1 MAQTT
6 YSIFIASSMKED
18 LRGQIPAAIEEVN
31 NTLKEDGI
39 DIVLEATIYGEE
51 PIKDA
56 EPDTQ
61 AKIDDGIAAR
71 SDLFILIASNGT
83 QIGEYTFNEYVTAHS
98 QSQKTK
104 DKNKP
109 LIKAFI
115 ITENDDDKANI
126 SVPYVENGY
135 RYDNFEDRLYKDSK
149 RYTQII
155 ERNKFIDFFKDWLI
169 KNTPNGLDNNYSQDE
184 LSYKAHIDKNG
195 QGLIRKSDN
204 PYYRRDNLDGTIDE
218 ILKWSPIII
227 LEGSPYSG
235 KTRAA
240 YHVMKRLTEWRDYSF
255 HIFNNRHNTNDLNN
269 IRLDLRDQSEG
280 QSKGHLYLIDD
291 INDIIQ
297 MDIQGDIQSIDYTV
311 KNSLW
316 GVLNGIN
323 NGNGFTKD
331 NFGNTRIIITVSGTM
346 QAERKMTL
354 YKKIF
359 GTEGD
364 KLNKYLNSISV
375 NFDIYDRRSFLN
387 MVFHM
392 RKDGTL
398 LKDGVLGHEIQQG
411 NYTIGSL
418 FIKKE
423 DITSQI
429 KSLYNDIPDGEDR
442 TKATIL
448 NTIVGNYKYSKE
460 TRFFL
465 NLDEL
470 RSLYRFYGGNTDN
483 NFDTDIEV
491 LRAKGLIIKSND
503 HIDIDR
509 YIIETC
515 HEVVTSALK
524 RGDLSGDM
532 VLNQFLV
539 KYAKEKS
546 SDNIPSVAK
555 MCFLLCDRNN
565 LPDDEIINL
574 IDLAIR
580 EILGYK
586 DDYKDDE
593 VRIIHLVEIS
603 KIDKNY
609 HPVFCE
615 TAIARIHNFS
625 KAKDYISKLKEYI
638 DDLNKHN
645 ENSDAVVTLYKR
657 VIYAMFST
665 NNRALCMAEEQ
676 TLLNYIFNEAWSWK
690 KPFSEDDLYD
700 IFNLSRISPLLTMRA
715 EEVINYIAES
725 SLYGYDMK
733 SIFAPKDQTENQ
745 RFGQRKQIVDNSTK
759 EIYNKVFIPRV
770 GEALITALCKVDSY
784 DELRDMLDKIE
795 SDIYSKDKDYLK
807 DSVRGKFSWR
817 LLRAISTIAKRLSYE
832 DRKRLFD
839 FVFDLDV
846 TRTIIGKEEIDTE
859 YNLKPVRIGAL
870 NQLLILLDE
879 FDALQAYDKMI
890 KSDRHDFSTLSHLFK
905 NKFLS
910 FEQLLPLVNDNDEQT
925 NFITLN
931 QLMSKAETLSDANTC
946 LRLMNIQDAD
956 PSKLRDETALSC
968 YLKIRS
974 IRASTCFDI
983 LRKWHN
989 VDENRILSDMALVPV
1004 FDKLSIDDI
1013 FDILDPNGQNIDY
1026 MAKYGLNKA
1035 EIDSVRVNAVFYNKL
1050 IYRASRDTN
1059 YTERLKKLYKRLV
1072 DNVELRP
1079 IVMDYN
1085 LNAHNSILS
1094 VYLKNR
1100 NIFPDYDST
1109 KKFIDAINDTSFR
1122 KDNNIYE
1129 PMIWWAK
1136 ENNDLNLLNEIL
1148 KDAYTYFANHFT
1160 RDEVVRMMAELY
1172 HYVPSFISNFDN
1184 EVKIAYEDKV
1194 TVWNN
1199 FKEYVNHLMVNN
1211 IAYIDGTFIY
1221 RTFEQM
1227 KCRVHNDIYNDIYNL
1242 MAEVARLNRKGVD
1255 FHSIE
1260 RLPNPVR
1267 HKLFWTDRV
1276 NGTITIDNN
1285 ILFNIPKI
1293 KMFWYAIQRH
1303 LLTVDQVETYREN
1316 NGIALTQTYIN
1327 MVFKAIEQEKF
1338 NKFNDHRFEKMIAF
1352 LNKID
1357 SLNDPSTP
1365 SLQRS
1370 IQMCISLIHTAKT
1383 EQDLDDIFQKYGF
1396 VHLRNKTEA
1405 ISARMYRLINL
1416 RYVQRRTTHDTRSK
1430 TDTIKGFKAEILNNR
1445 EQINISVVN
1454 TYIYTLL
1461 LIKQGNLLDSTTDSS
1476 KATDILNHCWRDIY
1490 NQRKIDIYK
1499 LLDTFS
1505 ETETWMMDVDVQSVT
1520 YFVEQCPKK
1529 RLISTIINWFNGD
1542 FCYDESGKKSCLAD
1556 AIKNYSRVYNKTNL
1570 DMEEVDVIVDI
1581 LLKEENRSECAK
1593 LCKEYVYAKNVKYL
1607 TLKKDLYPLWR
1618 DIISTK
1624 KFNNYLEK
1632 QGVRLHNSTFYIN
1645 RK

>member
-6 YSIFIASSMKED
+6 YRIFVASSMKED

-31 NTLKEDGI
+31 NTLKEEGI

-56 EPDTQ
+56 GENTQ
-61 AKIDDGIAAR
+61 KKIDGIAVG

-83 QIGEYTFNEYVTAHS
+83 QIGEYTFNEYVMAHS
-98 QSQKTK
+98 QSQRI
-104 DKNKP
+104 KNKP

-115 ITENDDDKANI
+115 ITETDDDKANI
-126 SVPYVENGY
+126 SVPYVENGN
-135 RYDNFEDRLYKDSK
+135 RYDNFEDRLYEDSK

-169 KNTPNGLDNNYSQDE
+169 ENTPNGLDNNYSQDE
-184 LSYKAHIDKNG
+184 LSYGAHIDKNG

-204 PYYRRDNLDGTIDE
+204 PYYRREKLDGKIDE
-218 ILKWSPIII
+218 ILEWSPIII

-240 YHVMKRLTEWRDYSF
+240 YHVMERFPEWRDYSF
-255 HIFNNRHNTNDLNN
+255 HLFNNLHNTANLNN
-269 IRLDLRDQSEG
+269 IRLDLRD

-297 MDIQGDIQSIDYTV
+297 GDIKSIDYTV

-323 NGNGFTKD
+323 NGNGFTKE

-346 QAERKMTL
+346 QAERKKAL
-354 YKKIF
+354 YKAMF

-364 KLNKYLNSISV
+364 KLDMYLNRITV

-387 MVFHM
+387 MIFHM
-392 RKDGTL
+392 RKDGAL
-398 LKDGVLGHEIQQG
+398 PKDGVLGHEIQQG

-418 FIKKE
+418 FINKE
-423 DITSQI
+423 DITYQV
-429 KSLYNDIPDGEDR
+429 KSLYEDIPNGENR

-448 NTIVGNYKYSKE
+448 KTIVGNYKYSKD

-470 RSLYRFYGGNTDN
+470 RSLYRFYGGDPN

-491 LRAKGLIIKSND
+491 LRAKGLIINSND
-503 HIDIDR
+503 RIDIDR

-524 RGDLSGDM
+524 RDKLSGDM
-532 VLNQFLV
+532 VLNHSLAE
-539 KYAKEKS
+539 YAKEQS

-565 LPDDEIINL
+565 LPDDEILDL
-574 IDLAIR
+574 IDLAIYTILDLKKDKINDKPR
-580 EILGYK
+580 IQYLVKISEI
-586 DDYKDDE
+586 DN
-593 VRIIHLVEIS
+593 
-603 KIDKNY
+603 NY
-609 HPVFCE
+609 HTVFCE
-615 TAIARIHNFS
+615 TAIASISDFN
-625 KAKDYISKLKEYI
+625 KANNYINIFKEYI
-638 DDLNKHN
+638 EKLDEKNKD
-645 ENSDAVVTLYKR
+645 SSAAIKLYKR
-657 VIYAMFST
+657 VVYAMFSKS
-665 NNRALCMAEEQ
+665 NRTLMMGEEKII
-676 TLLNYIFNEAWSWK
+676 LDYIFNEDMSWK
-690 KPFSEDDLYD
+690 APFTEEDLND
-700 IFNLSRISPLLTMRA
+700 IFNISRISPFLSQKTLDVDK
-715 EEVINYIAES
+715 EINFIANS
-725 SLYGYDMK
+725 KLDDYDMT
-733 SIFAPKDQTENQ
+733 SVTNTEDEFDEEEEQ
-745 RFGQRKQIVDNSTK
+745 GDVDIDGLYT
-759 EIYNKVFIPRV
+759 KVFIPRV
-770 GEALITALCKVDSY
+770 GKSLITTLCKVRTFN
-784 DELRDMLDKIE
+784 EFRNVLAKIE
-795 SDIYSKDKDYLK
+795 REIFSKEHLK
-807 DSVRGKFSWR
+807 NAVLGQFTWT
-817 LLRAISTIAKRLSYE
+817 LLKEIKTIAERLRYE
-832 DRKRLFD
+832 DRKNLFD
-839 FVFDLDV
+839 YVFDLDV
-846 TRTIIGKEEIDTE
+846 AQTIIGNQKIDKT
-859 YNLKPVRIGAL
+859 YDLKPVRIGAL
-870 NQLLILLDE
+870 NQLLVLLDE
-879 FDALQAYDKMI
+879 FDALQAYGKMI
-890 KSDRHDFSTLSHLFK
+890 IESDRHDFSTLSHLFK
-905 NKFLS
+905 NKFLT
-910 FEQLLPLVNDNDEQT
+910 FEQLLPLVNGNGEQT

-946 LRLMNIQDAD
+946 LRLMKIQDAD

-974 IRASTCFDI
+974 IGASTCFDI

-989 VDENRILSDMALVPV
+989 VDENRVLSDMALVPV

-1013 FDILDPNGQNIDY
+1013 FDILDPNDENIDY

-1035 EIDSVRVNAVFYNKL
+1035 EIDSVRMNAVFYNKL
-1050 IYRASRDTN
+1050 FYRANRDTN
-1059 YTERLKKLYKRLV
+1059 YTERLKKLYNRLV

-1079 IVMDYN
+1079 VVMDYN
-1085 LNAHNSILS
+1085 LNAHNGILS
-1094 VYLKNR
+1094 VYIKNR
-1100 NIFPDYDST
+1100 NTDTFPDYAHI
-1109 KKFIDAINDTSFR
+1109 KEFIDAINDTSFR

-1136 ENNDLNLLNEIL
+1136 ENNNLNLLNEIL

-1184 EVKIAYEDKV
+1184 EVEIAYEDKV

-1227 KCRVHNDIYNDIYNL
+1227 KYIVHNDIYNL

-1255 FHSIE
+1255 FLSIE
-1260 RLPNPVR
+1260 RLPNPVS
-1267 HKLFWTDRV
+1267 HKLFWIDRG
-1276 NGTITIDNN
+1276 NGTITIDTN

-1316 NGIALTQTYIN
+1316 NGISLTQTYIN
-1327 MVFKAIEQEKF
+1327 MVFRAIEQEKF

-1365 SLQRS
+1365 SLHRS
-1370 IQMCISLIHTAKT
+1370 IQMCISLILTART
-1383 EQDLDDIFQKYGF
+1383 EAELDEIFTTYGF
-1396 VHLRNKTEA
+1396 DNLRYRTEA
-1405 ISARMYRLINL
+1405 IGARMHKLINK
-1416 RYVQRRTTHDTRSK
+1416 RYVQQLKTYDRTSETN
-1430 TDTIKGFKAEILNNR
+1430 TIEEFKADILNNP
-1445 EQINISVVN
+1445 EQINITVVN
-1454 TYIYTLL
+1454 AYIYALL
-1461 LIKQGNLLDSTTDSS
+1461 LIKQGNLLDETTDSA
-1476 KATDILNHCWRDIY
+1476 KATKILNNCWGDIY

-1499 LLDTFS
+1499 LLDIFR

-1520 YFVEQCPKK
+1520 YFVEQCPQK

-1542 FCYDESGKKSCLAD
+1542 FCYDESGKKSCLVD
-1556 AIKNYSRVYNKTNL
+1556 AIKNYSRVYTKANQ
-1570 DMEEVDVIVDI
+1570 DREEVAVIVDI
-1581 LLKEENRSECAK
+1581 LLKEENISDCK
-1593 LCKEYVYAKNVKYL
+1593 SLCLNYILNNRRGYKQYN
-1607 TLKKDLYPLWR
+1607 PFSLWR
-1618 DIISTK
+1618 DIAE
-1624 KFNNYLEK
+1624 NNRFKDYLTQYFRK
-1632 QGVRLHNSTFYIN
+1632 SNS
-1645 RK
+1645 

>member
-6 YSIFIASSMKED
+6 YSIFVASSMKEN
-18 LRGQIPAAIEEVN
+18 LRGQIRAAIKEVN
-31 NTLKEDGI
+31 NTLKEEGI

-56 EPDTQ
+56 EQDTQ
-61 AKIDDGIAAR
+61 VKIDGIAVG

-83 QIGEYTFNEYVTAHS
+83 QIGEYTFNEYVMAHS
-98 QSQKTK
+98 QSQKI
-104 DKNKP
+104 KNKP

-126 SVPYVENGY
+126 SVPYVVNGT
-135 RYDNFEDRLYKDSK
+135 RYDNFEDRLYEDSK
-149 RYTQII
+149 RYTQIVN
-155 ERNKFIDFFKDWLI
+155 RDNFIDFFKKWLKI
-169 KNTPNGLDNNYSQDE
+169 NTPNGLDNNYSQDE

-204 PYYRRDNLDGTIDE
+204 PYYRRENLDGKIDE
-218 ILKWSPIII
+218 ILEWSPIII

-240 YHVMKRLTEWRDYSF
+240 YHVMERFTEWRDYSF
-255 HIFNNRHNTNDLNN
+255 HLFNNLHNTANLNN

-280 QSKGHLYLIDD
+280 NIYFIDD
-291 INDIIQ
+291 INDIIKTN
-297 MDIQGDIQSIDYTV
+297 IESIDYTV
-311 KNSLW
+311 KDSLW
-316 GVLNGIN
+316 GVLNGLKD
-323 NGNGFTKD
+323 GKDFTKED
-331 NFGNTRIIITVSGTM
+331 FGNTRIIITVSGTM
-346 QAERKMTL
+346 QAERKKAL
-354 YKKIF
+354 YKAMF

-364 KLNKYLNSISV
+364 KLDKYINRITV

-387 MVFHM
+387 MIFLM
-392 RKDGTL
+392 RKDGAL
-398 LKDGVLGHEIQQG
+398 PKDGVLGHEIQQG

-418 FIKKE
+418 FINKK
-423 DITSQI
+423 DITSQVT
-429 KSLYNDIPDGEDR
+429 SLYNDIPNGENR

-448 NTIVGNYKYSKE
+448 KTIVGNYKYSKD

-470 RSLYRFYGGNTDN
+470 RSLYRFYEGDTK
-483 NFDTDIEV
+483 NFYTDIEV

-503 HIDIDR
+503 RIDIDR

-524 RGDLSGDM
+524 RDKLSGDM
-532 VLNQFLV
+532 VLNHSLAE
-539 KYAKEKS
+539 YAKKQS

-565 LPDDEIINL
+565 LPDDEILDL
-574 IDLAIR
+574 IDLAIYTILDLKKDKINDKPR
-580 EILGYK
+580 IQYLVKISEI
-586 DDYKDDE
+586 DN
-593 VRIIHLVEIS
+593 
-603 KIDKNY
+603 NY
-609 HPVFCE
+609 HTVFCE
-615 TAIARIHNFS
+615 TAIASISDFN
-625 KAKDYISKLKEYI
+625 KANNYINIFKEYI
-638 DDLNKHN
+638 EKLDEKNKD
-645 ENSDAVVTLYKR
+645 SSAAIKLYKR
-657 VIYAMFST
+657 VVYAMFSKS
-665 NNRALCMAEEQ
+665 NRTLMMGEEKII
-676 TLLNYIFNEAWSWK
+676 LDYIFNEDMSWK
-690 KPFSEDDLYD
+690 APFTEEDLND
-700 IFNLSRISPLLTMRA
+700 IFNISRISPFLSQKTLDVDK
-715 EEVINYIAES
+715 EINFIANS
-725 SLYGYDMK
+725 KLDDYDMT
-733 SIFAPKDQTENQ
+733 SVTNTEDEFDEEEEQ
-745 RFGQRKQIVDNSTK
+745 GDVDIDGLYT
-759 EIYNKVFIPRV
+759 KVFIPRV

-784 DELRDMLDKIE
+784 DELRDILDKIKN
-795 SDIYSKDKDYLK
+795 DIYSKDYLK
-807 DSVRGKFSWR
+807 DSVRGNFFWR
-817 LLRAISTIAKRLSYE
+817 LLRAIRTIAKRLSYE

-839 FVFDLDV
+839 FVFELDV

-859 YNLKPVRIGAL
+859 YNLNPVRIGAL

-879 FDALQAYDKMI
+879 FDALQAYKKMI
-890 KSDRHDFSTLSHLFK
+890 DSDRHDFSTLSHLFK
-905 NKFLS
+905 NKFLT
-910 FEQLLPLVNDNDEQT
+910 FEQLLPLVNDKDEQT

-974 IRASTCFDI
+974 IGASTCFDI

-1013 FDILDPNGQNIDY
+1013 FDILDPNGKNIDY

-1050 IYRASRDTN
+1050 FYRANRDTN
-1059 YTERLKKLYKRLV
+1059 YIKRLDELYNRLV

-1085 LNAHNSILS
+1085 LNAHNGILS
-1094 VYLKNR
+1094 VYIKNR
-1100 NIFPDYDST
+1100 DIFPDYDST

-1136 ENNDLNLLNEIL
+1136 ENKDLNLLNEIL

-1184 EVKIAYEDKV
+1184 EVEIAYEDKV

-1227 KCRVHNDIYNDIYNL
+1227 KCIVHNDIYNL

-1255 FHSIE
+1255 FLTIE
-1260 RLPNPVR
+1260 RLPNPVS
-1267 HKLFWTDRV
+1267 HKLFWIDRG
-1276 NGTITIDNN
+1276 NGTITIDTN

-1293 KMFWYAIQRH
+1293 KMFWYTIQRH

-1316 NGIALTQTYIN
+1316 NGIALTQTYVN
-1327 MVFKAIEQEKF
+1327 MVFRAIEQEKF

-1365 SLQRS
+1365 SLHRS
-1370 IQMCISLIHTAKT
+1370 IQMCISLILTART
-1383 EQDLDDIFQKYGF
+1383 EAELDEIFTTYGF
-1396 VHLRNKTEA
+1396 DNLRYRTEA
-1405 ISARMYRLINL
+1405 IGARMHKLINK
-1416 RYVQRRTTHDTRSK
+1416 RYVQQQKTYDRTSETN
-1430 TDTIKGFKAEILNNR
+1430 TIEEFKADILNNP
-1445 EQINISVVN
+1445 EQINITVVN
-1454 TYIYTLL
+1454 AYIYALL
-1461 LIKQGNLLDSTTDSS
+1461 LIKQGNLLDVTTDSA
-1476 KATDILNHCWRDIY
+1476 KATKILNNCWGDIY

-1499 LLDTFS
+1499 LLDIFR
-1505 ETETWMMDVDVQSVT
+1505 ETETWMMDIDVQTVT
-1520 YFVEQCPKK
+1520 YFAEQCDRK
-1529 RLISTIINWFNGD
+1529 RLISTIIDWFDGN
-1542 FCYDESGKKSCLAD
+1542 FCYDESGKKSCLKD
-1556 AIKNYSRVYNKTNL
+1556 AIKNYSSVYTKANQDL
-1570 DMEEVDVIVDI
+1570 EEVAVIVDI
-1581 LLKEENRSECAK
+1581 LLKEENISDCK
-1593 LCKEYVYAKNVKYL
+1593 SLCLNYILNNRRGYKQYN
-1607 TLKKDLYPLWR
+1607 PFSLWR
-1618 DIISTK
+1618 DIAE
-1624 KFNNYLEK
+1624 NNRFKDYLTQYFRK
-1632 QGVRLHNSTFYIN
+1632 SNS
-1645 RK
+1645 

>member
-6 YSIFIASSMKED
+6 YSIFVASSMKED

-31 NTLKEDGI
+31 NTLKEEGI

-56 EPDTQ
+56 GENTQ
-61 AKIDDGIAAR
+61 KKIDGIAVG

-83 QIGEYTFNEYVTAHS
+83 QIGEYTFNEYVMAHS
-98 QSQKTK
+98 QSQRI
-104 DKNKP
+104 KNKP

-115 ITENDDDKANI
+115 ITENGDDKAKI
-126 SVPYVENGY
+126 SVPYVENGK
-135 RYDNFEDRLYKDSK
+135 RQDNFEDRLYKDSK
-149 RYTQII
+149 RYAQII
-155 ERNKFIDFFKDWLI
+155 ERNKFIDFFKNWL
-169 KNTPNGLDNNYSQDE
+169 KENTPNGLDNNYSQGE

-204 PYYRRDNLDGTIDE
+204 PYYRRDNLDGKIDE
-218 ILKWSPIII
+218 ILEWSPIII

-240 YHVMKRLTEWRDYSF
+240 YHVMERFTEWKEYSF
-255 HIFNNRHNTNDLNN
+255 HLFNNLHNTANLNN
-269 IRLDLRDQSEG
+269 IRLDLRDQSA
-280 QSKGHLYLIDD
+280 GHLYLIDD

-297 MDIQGDIQSIDYTV
+297 GDIKSIDYTV

-316 GVLNGIN
+316 GVLNGLKD
-323 NGNGFTKD
+323 GKDFTKED
-331 NFGNTRIIITVSGTM
+331 FGNTRIIITVSGTM
-346 QAERKMTL
+346 QAERKMAL
-354 YKKIF
+354 YKAMF

-364 KLNKYLNSISV
+364 KLDKYLNRITV

-387 MVFHM
+387 MIFLM
-392 RKDGTL
+392 RKDGAL
-398 LKDGVLGHEIQQG
+398 PKDGVLGHEIQQG

-429 KSLYNDIPDGEDR
+429 KSLYNDIPNGENR

-448 NTIVGNYKYSKE
+448 KTIVGNYKYSKD

-470 RSLYRFYGGNTDN
+470 RSLYIFYGGDTN
-483 NFDTDIEV
+483 NFYTDIEV

-503 HIDIDR
+503 RIDIDR

-524 RGDLSGDM
+524 RDKLSGDM
-532 VLNQFLV
+532 VLNHSLAE
-539 KYAKEKS
+539 YAKKQS

-565 LPDDEIINL
+565 LPDDEIFDL
-574 IDLAIR
+574 IGLALQN
-580 EILGYK
+580 ILGDK
-586 DDYKDDE
+586 RNTQSDFW
-593 VRIIHLVEIS
+593 IIPDLVEIS

-609 HPVFCE
+609 HTVFCE
-615 TAIARIHNFS
+615 TAIANLSSFLAANEII
-625 KAKDYISKLKEYI
+625 KLYQQYINH
-638 DDLNKHN
+638 LNN
-645 ENSDAVVTLYKR
+645 ENKDSSDAVALYKR
-657 VIYAMFST
+657 TVYAMFSKNSRT
-665 NNRALCMAEEQ
+665 LLMAEEQ
-676 TLLNYIFNEAWSWK
+676 TLLNYIFNEDWSWK
-690 KPFSEDDLYD
+690 EPFSEDDLND
-700 IFNLSRISPLLTMRA
+700 IFNLRRICPLHSMRA
-715 EEVINYIAES
+715 EEVINYIAKS
-725 SLYGYDMK
+725 SLYGYDMVK
-733 SIFAPKDQTENQ
+733 AGNIYKDNLLAK
-745 RFGQRKQIVDNSTK
+745 FYNADIL
-759 EIYNKVFIPRV
+759 EIYTKVFIPQVR
-770 GEALITALCKVDSY
+770 EALITALCKVDSY
-784 DELRDMLDKIE
+784 DELRDMLDKIKN
-795 SDIYSKDKDYLK
+795 DIYSQDYLK
-807 DSVRGKFSWR
+807 DSVRGNFFWR
-817 LLRAISTIAKRLSYE
+817 LLRAIRTIAKRLSYE

-839 FVFDLDV
+839 FVFELDV

-879 FDALQAYDKMI
+879 FDALQAYKKMI
-890 KSDRHDFSTLSHLFK
+890 DSDRHDFSTLSHLFK

-974 IRASTCFDI
+974 IGASTCFDI

-1013 FDILDPNGQNIDY
+1013 FDILEDPNGQNIDY
-1026 MAKYGLNKA
+1026 MAKYGLNDA
-1035 EIDSVRVNAVFYNKL
+1035 EIGSVRMNAVFYNKL
-1050 IYRASRDTN
+1050 FYHANRNTN
-1059 YTERLKKLYKRLV
+1059 YTKRLEDLYDKLV
-1072 DNVELRP
+1072 KDNKLRP
-1079 IVMDYN
+1079 IVIDYN
-1085 LNAHNSILS
+1085 LNAHNGILS

-1100 NIFPDYDST
+1100 DIFPNYDST

-1136 ENNDLNLLNEIL
+1136 ENKDLNLLNEIL
-1148 KDAYTYFANHFT
+1148 KDAYTYFADHFT

-1172 HYVPSFISNFDN
+1172 HYVPSFISNFDD
-1184 EVKIAYEDKV
+1184 EVEIAYEDKV
-1194 TVWNN
+1194 TVWKD
-1199 FKEYVNHLMVNN
+1199 FKEYINHLKINN

-1227 KCRVHNDIYNDIYNL
+1227 ECSVHNDIYNL

-1255 FHSIE
+1255 FLSIE
-1260 RLPNPVR
+1260 RLPNPVS
-1267 HKLFWTDRV
+1267 HKLFWIDRG
-1276 NGTITIDNN
+1276 NGTITIDTN

-1327 MVFKAIEQEKF
+1327 MVFRAIEQEKF

-1365 SLQRS
+1365 SLHRS
-1370 IQMCISLIHTAKT
+1370 IQMCISLILTART
-1383 EQDLDDIFQKYGF
+1383 EAELDEIFTTYGF
-1396 VHLRNKTEA
+1396 DNLRYRTEA
-1405 ISARMYRLINL
+1405 IGARMHKLINK
-1416 RYVQRRTTHDTRSK
+1416 RYVQQQKTYDRTSE
-1430 TDTIKGFKAEILNNR
+1430 TDTIKEFKDEILDNP
-1445 EQINISVVN
+1445 EQINITVVN
-1454 TYIYTLL
+1454 AYIYALL
-1461 LIKQGNLLDSTTDSS
+1461 LIKQGNLLDVTTDSS
-1476 KATDILNHCWRDIY
+1476 KATDILNHCWGDIY

-1499 LLDTFS
+1499 LLDTFH
-1505 ETETWMMDVDVQSVT
+1505 ETETWMMDIDVQTVT
-1520 YFVEQCPKK
+1520 YFAKQCDRK

-1542 FCYDESGKKSCLAD
+1542 FYYDESGKKSCLAD

-1593 LCKEYVYAKNVKYL
+1593 LCKEYVYAKNGEYL
-1607 TLKKDLYPLWR
+1607 RLKKDLYPLWR

-1624 KFNNYLEK
+1624 KFNNYLEE
-1632 QGVRLHNSTFYIN
+1632 QGVRLHNSTIYIN